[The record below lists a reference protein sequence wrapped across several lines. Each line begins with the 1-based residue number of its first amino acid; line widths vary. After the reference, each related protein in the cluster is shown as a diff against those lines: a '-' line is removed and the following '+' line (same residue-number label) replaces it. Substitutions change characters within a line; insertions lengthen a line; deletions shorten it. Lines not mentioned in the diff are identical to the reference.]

1 MASRGNRK
9 SVRNPLSDLD
19 RFCFGREVLESVLRA
34 MGPKYLL
41 IRKNRAAILSPA
53 LVFLCAKRGDGS
65 SQDYSITCGQKVRKK
80 HGSSPSMAHPPR
92 LSPLFA
98 VVSFPSKASHEADPR
113 LRIRPPRRNPPRRG
127 FLVLHPLFG
136 RRRDTV
142 PWRIRTRLGS
152 APGRRQS

>member
-65 SQDYSITCGQKVRKK
+65 SQDYSISSGQRVRKK
-80 HGSSPSMAHPPR
+80 HGSSPSMAHPPT
-92 LSPLFA
+92 LSPLFD
-98 VVSFPSKASHEADPR
+98 VVSVPPTVSPEAHPR
-113 LRIRPPRRNPPRRG
+113 LLLRPPRRHPP
-127 FLVLHPLFG
+127 
-136 RRRDTV
+136 
-142 PWRIRTRLGS
+142 
-152 APGRRQS
+152 